1 MYVDFSLTRQSR
13 ENWATQHDGN
23 FSSSPCSPK
32 TQAPS
37 ALHISYDPGESYL
50 QDQSWQIIP
59 CSSVACARRK
69 AETTHSSV
77 LGWGGAAYAAHV
89 LFQEVSRITHLAR
102 GAMTGR
108 HVSSQKPDTCLT
120 RMSGGEVT
128 GGSLNHAQ

>member
-50 QDQSWQIIP
+50 QDQSWLIIP

-77 LGWGGAAYAAHV
+77 LAGER
-89 LFQEVSRITHLAR
+89 LMLLMSCFK
-102 GAMTGR
+102 
-108 HVSSQKPDTCLT
+108 KPVASCT
-120 RMSGGEVT
+120 
-128 GGSLNHAQ
+128 